1 LFPQIKW
8 KPVIGTKVKSWL
20 NARLPIWIETQPVW
34 FDDYWKSLIP
44 DNMIEDKALIL
55 KIQSTTVKR
64 MKDRRRSS
72 MVLGSRGA
80 ELHTPSRIKPVI
92 SDIENF

>member
-1 LFPQIKW
+1 
-8 KPVIGTKVKSWL
+8 
-20 NARLPIWIETQPVW
+20 
-34 FDDYWKSLIP
+34 
-44 DNMIEDKALIL
+44 MIEDKALIL